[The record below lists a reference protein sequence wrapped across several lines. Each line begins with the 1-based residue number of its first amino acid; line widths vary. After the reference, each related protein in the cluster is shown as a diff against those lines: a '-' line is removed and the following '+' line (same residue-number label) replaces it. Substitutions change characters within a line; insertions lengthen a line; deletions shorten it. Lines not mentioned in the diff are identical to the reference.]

1 MPLKMIFRFAL
12 LVSLAAPLFARAQD
26 MPGMPGMPA
35 HHHHDDDAP
44 ANLEKLGAVHF
55 PVSCASA
62 EQAPFERGIALLH
75 SFGYVEAEAQ
85 FRKIAAD
92 DPSCAMAHWGV
103 AFSQFHE
110 LWGRPDAAAM
120 KTGAEEMAK
129 AKLIVVLPTHVTA
142 REMSYMSA
150 LEGFY
155 AEVPKNYLKAAEG
168 YAAAMGALHATY
180 PDDIEGAAFY
190 ALALLASEAPDDT
203 SLKKER
209 AALAV
214 LQTLFHEHPD
224 HPGLAH
230 YIIHTCD
237 TPALASQGKEAAE
250 VYAKIAPSSAHATHM
265 PGHIFARLGMWQED
279 IDSNLASVAAS
290 NKAEA
295 AHEPGV
301 AHQMHADEFLIYA
314 YLQVGEDEKARALTA
329 NMESTG
335 KRIDSM
341 PGMDDMKG
349 SGPFFT
355 NELNAIYAME
365 MRDWKSAK
373 TLKPESENG
382 GSHRGSATFDTYWA
396 NGVGAGH
403 LHDAKAAKKALEQ
416 IDAYLTALKQGK
428 NAYQA
433 VGLAVPRDEV
443 AAWVAYAEDKPE
455 EAVSSMRK
463 AADQQDKLGQGE
475 VDIPARE
482 MLGDLLIL
490 EHKPK
495 EALAEYKVALT
506 LSPNRLNGL
515 LSAGAAEETLGDKNA
530 ATKYFTPG
538 SKQHAQ
544 RRRQQEARASA
555 RRDRGEAKPDDGKHR
570 IAAREPRLAAR
581 QRPQVRTQPAWFPRP
596 ATASRAD
603 PASRR

>member
-1 MPLKMIFRFAL
+1 MPTKMISRFAL
-12 LVSLAAPLFARAQD
+12 FACLAAPLPALAQEMPA
-26 MPGMPGMPA
+26 MPGMA
-35 HHHHDDDAP
+35 QHHHHDDAP
-44 ANLEKLGAVHF
+44 TNLEKLGAVHF
-55 PVSCASA
+55 PVSCAPS
-62 EQAPFERGIALLH
+62 QQGPFERGIALLH
-75 SFGYVEAEAQ
+75 SFGYTEAEAQ

-92 DPSCAMAHWGV
+92 DPSCAMAHWGI
-103 AFSQFHE
+103 AMSQFHE
-110 LWGRPDAAAM
+110 LWGRPDDAAL

-129 AKLIVVLPTHVTA
+129 AKLIVVLPAHVTA
-142 REMSYMSA
+142 REMSYISA
-150 LEGFY
+150 LDGFY
-155 AEVPKNYLKAAEG
+155 AEAPKDFQMAADM
-168 YAAAMGALHATY
+168 YAAAMGALHANY

-190 ALALLASEAPDDT
+190 ALAILASEAPDDT
-203 SLKKER
+203 SLTKER
-209 AALAV
+209 AVLAV
-214 LQTLFHEHPD
+214 LLPLFHAHPD

-290 NKAEA
+290 NQAEA

-314 YLQVGEDEKARALTA
+314 YLQVGQDEKARSLTA
-329 NMESTG
+329 SMESTG

-355 NELNAIYAME
+355 NELNAIFAME
-365 MRDWKSAK
+365 MHEWKVAEK
-373 TLKPESENG
+373 LKPEAENG
-382 GSHRGSATFDTYWA
+382 GLHRGSATFDTYWA

-416 IDAYLTALKQGK
+416 IDAYLVTLKQGK

-443 AAWVAYAEDKPE
+443 AGWLAYTEDKPE
-455 EAVSSMRK
+455 EAVASMRK

-482 MLGDLLIL
+482 MLGDLLML
-490 EHKPK
+490 EHNPQ

-515 LSAGAAEETLGDKNA
+515 LSAGAAEEALGDKSAAAKYYAQAAHNTNNA
-530 ATKYFTPG
+530 A
-538 SKQHAQ
+538 
-544 RRRQQEARASA
+544 AS
-555 RRDRGEAKPDDGKHR
+555 
-570 IAAREPRLAAR
+570 
-581 QRPQVRTQPAWFPRP
+581 QRPELLHAVGVAKQS
-596 ATASRAD
+596 ATLTSAE
-603 PASRR
+603 

>member
-1 MPLKMIFRFAL
+1 MPIKMIFCFAL
-12 LVSLAAPLFARAQD
+12 LACVGAPLSLRAQD

-55 PVSCASA
+55 PVSCAA
-62 EQAPFERGIALLH
+62 AVQAPFERGIALLH

-92 DPSCAMAHWGV
+92 DPSCAMAHWGI
-103 AFSQFHE
+103 AMSQFHE
-110 LWGRPDAAAM
+110 LWGRPDGAAM
-120 KTGAEEMAK
+120 KAGAEETAK
-129 AKLIVVLPTHVTA
+129 AKLIVVLPTHVTQ
-142 REMSYMSA
+142 REMMYILA
-150 LEGFY
+150 LDGFY
-155 AEVPKNYLKAAEG
+155 TQAPADFQKAADG
-168 YAAAMGALHATY
+168 YATAMGALHTSY

-190 ALALLASEAPDDT
+190 ALAIIASEAPDDT

-214 LQTLFHEHPD
+214 LLPLFHDHPD

-230 YIIHTCD
+230 YVIHTCD
-237 TPALASQGKEAAE
+237 TPALAKQGKEAAE
-250 VYAKIAPSSAHATHM
+250 VYAKIAPSSPHATHM

-290 NKAEA
+290 QSAEA

-314 YLQVGEDEKARALTA
+314 YLQVGQDEKARTLTA
-329 NMESTG
+329 SMETIG
-335 KRIDSM
+335 KRIDLM

-349 SGPFFT
+349 AGPYFT
-355 NELNAIYAME
+355 NELNAIFAME
-365 MRDWKSAK
+365 MHEWKVAEK
-373 TLKPESENG
+373 LKPEAENG

-403 LHDAKAAKKALEQ
+403 LHDAKAARKALEW
-416 IDAYLTALKQGK
+416 IDAYLVTLKQGP

-433 VGLAVPRDEV
+433 VGLTVPRDEV
-443 AAWVAYAEDKPE
+443 AGWLAYAEDKPE
-455 EAVSSMRK
+455 EAVASMRK

-490 EHKPK
+490 EHKPQ

-515 LSAGAAEETLGDKNA
+515 LSAGAAEEALGDRSAAAKYYSQAAHNTNNA
-530 ATKYFTPG
+530 VA
-538 SKQHAQ
+538 SQRSELLHAVSVAKQNLTVANA
-544 RRRQQEARASA
+544 E
-555 RRDRGEAKPDDGKHR
+555 
-570 IAAREPRLAAR
+570 
-581 QRPQVRTQPAWFPRP
+581 
-596 ATASRAD
+596 
-603 PASRR
+603 

>member
-1 MPLKMIFRFAL
+1 
-12 LVSLAAPLFARAQD
+12 
-26 MPGMPGMPA
+26 MPGMPA

-55 PVSCASA
+55 PVSCAA
-62 EQAPFERGIALLH
+62 AVQAPFVRGIALLR
-75 SFGYVEAEAQ
+75 SFGYVEAEKQ
-85 FRKIAAD
+85 FIKVDTD
-92 DPSCAMAHWGV
+92 DPTCAMAAWGY
-103 AFSQFHE
+103 AMSQFQE
-110 LWGRPDAAAM
+110 LWGRPDAHAM
-120 KTGAEEMAK
+120 MMGAKAMTHAEELAK
-129 AKLIVVLPTHVTA
+129 TENITQ
-142 REMSYMSA
+142 REHAYIDA
-150 LEGFY
+150 LNGFY
-155 AEVPKNYLKAAEG
+155 AEAPADYLKAANG
-168 YAAAMGALHATY
+168 YADAMGALHAKY
-180 PDDIEGAAFY
+180 PDDVEGAAFY
-190 ALALLASEAPDDT
+190 ALALLASTAPDDT
-203 SLKKER
+203 SLKHER

-214 LQTLFHEHPD
+214 LLPLFHDHPD

-237 TPALASQGKEAAE
+237 TPALAEQGKEAAE

-314 YLQVGEDEKARALTA
+314 YLQVGQDEKARTLTA
-329 NMESTG
+329 GMESTG

-349 SGPFFT
+349 SGPYFT
-355 NELNAIYAME
+355 NELNAIFAME
-365 MRDWKSAK
+365 MHEWKVAEK
-373 TLKPESENG
+373 LKPETDNG

-403 LHDAKAAKKALEQ
+403 LHDAKAAKKALEW
-416 IDAYLTALKQGK
+416 IDAYLVTLKQGSD
-428 NAYQA
+428 AYQA

-443 AAWVAYAEDKPE
+443 AGWLAYAEDKPE
-455 EAVSSMRK
+455 EAVASMRK

-482 MLGDLLIL
+482 MLGDLLML
-490 EHKPK
+490 EHKPQ

-515 LSAGAAEETLGDKNA
+515 LSAGAAEEALEDKSA
-530 ATKYFTPG
+530 ATKYY
-538 SKQHAQ
+538 AQ
-544 RRRQQEARASA
+544 
-555 RRDRGEAKPDDGKHR
+555 
-570 IAAREPRLAAR
+570 AAHNTNNAATS
-581 QRPQVRTQPAWFPRP
+581 QRPELLHALSVTKQNLTV
-596 ATASRAD
+596 ASMQ
-603 PASRR
+603 

>member
-1 MPLKMIFRFAL
+1 MPERLICCFTLIAC
-12 LVSLAAPLFARAQD
+12 LAAPLPAIAQE
-26 MPGMPGMPA
+26 MPGMPSMTS
-35 HHHHDDDAP
+35 HHHHDDEP

-55 PVSCASA
+55 PVSCAA
-62 EQAPFERGIALLH
+62 AVQAPFERGIALLH
-75 SFGYVEAEAQ
+75 SFGYVEAETQ
-85 FRKIAAD
+85 FRKTAAD
-92 DPSCAMAHWGV
+92 DPTCAMAHWG
-103 AFSQFHE
+103 AAMSQFHE

-120 KTGAEEMAK
+120 KTGADEMAQAETLAQSK
-129 AKLIVVLPTHVTA
+129 PVTS
-142 REMSYMSA
+142 REHAYIDA
-150 LEGFY
+150 LNGFY
-155 AEVPKNYLKAAEG
+155 AEAPKDYLKAAGG
-168 YAAAMGALHATY
+168 YAAAMGALHAKY

-190 ALALLASEAPDDT
+190 ALAILASTAPDDT
-203 SLKKER
+203 SLTKER

-214 LQTLFHEHPD
+214 LLPLFHDHPG

-314 YLQVGEDEKARALTA
+314 YLQVGQDEKARTLTA
-329 NMESTG
+329 SMESTG
-335 KRIDSM
+335 KRIDTM

-349 SGPFFT
+349 AGPYFT
-355 NELNAIYAME
+355 NELNAIFAME
-365 MRDWKSAK
+365 MHEWKVAEK
-373 TLKPESENG
+373 LKPMDDNG

-403 LHDAKAAKKALEQ
+403 LHDAKAAKMALEQ
-416 IDAYLTALKQGK
+416 IDAYLVTLKQGK

-433 VGLAVPRDEV
+433 LGLAVPRDEV
-443 AAWVAYAEDKPE
+443 AGWLAYAEEKPE
-455 EAVSSMRK
+455 EAVASMRK

-482 MLGDLLIL
+482 MLGDLLML
-490 EHKPK
+490 EHRPK

-515 LSAGAAEETLGDKNA
+515 LSAGAAEEALGEKSAATNYYAQAAHNTNNA
-530 ATKYFTPG
+530 AT
-538 SKQHAQ
+538 SQRSELIHAVSAAKQNPTV
-544 RRRQQEARASA
+544 ASA
-555 RRDRGEAKPDDGKHR
+555 K
-570 IAAREPRLAAR
+570 
-581 QRPQVRTQPAWFPRP
+581 
-596 ATASRAD
+596 
-603 PASRR
+603 